1 MPTAATPLRER
12 PISARMMSIP
22 CQLVII
28 VDNRVQTEASS
39 RAVTITGLRPMASD
53 SGPVKSKPTASIP
66 VEMESEIL
74 LLAGVTPNSCDS
86 TGRIG
91 CTQ

>member
-1 MPTAATPLRER
+1 MPTAATPLSDR
-12 PISARMMSIP
+12 PMRARIIRMP

-28 VDNRVQTEASS
+28 VDNSEQQAASS
-39 RAVTITGLRPMASD
+39 RAVTITGLRPIASD
-53 SGPVKSKPTASIP
+53 SGPVNSRPTANIA
-66 VEMESEIL
+66 VEIESEIL
-74 LLAGVTPNSCDS
+74 LLAGDTPNSFDS

>member
-1 MPTAATPLRER
+1 M
-12 PISARMMSIP
+12 IKIP

-28 VDNRVQTEASS
+28 VESSVQQEASS
-39 RAVTITGLRPMASD
+39 SAVTITGLRPIASE
-53 SGPVKSKPTASIP
+53 SGPVNSNPIASIA

-74 LLAGVTPNSCDS
+74 LLAGDTPNSCES
-86 TGRIG
+86 TGSMG

>member
-1 MPTAATPLRER
+1 MPTAATPLNES
-12 PISARMMSIP
+12 PIKARIIKMP

-28 VDNRVQTEASS
+28 VESNVQMEANSS
-39 RAVTITGLRPMASD
+39 AVTITGLRPMASD
-53 SGPVKSKPTASIP
+53 SGPVNSKPIANIA
-66 VEMESEIL
+66 VEMDSEIL
-74 LLAGVTPNSCDS
+74 LFAGVKPNSCES

>member
-1 MPTAATPLRER
+1 MPTAATPLNDR
-12 PISARMMSIP
+12 PIKARIIKIP

-28 VDNRVQTEASS
+28 VESNVQMEANSS
-39 RAVTITGLRPMASD
+39 AVTITGLRPMASE
-53 SGPVKSKPTASIP
+53 SGPVNSKPMASMI
-66 VEMESEIL
+66 VEIDSEIL
-74 LLAGVTPNSCDS
+74 LLAGVKPNSCES

>member
-1 MPTAATPLRER
+1 M
-12 PISARMMSIP
+12 P

-28 VDNRVQTEASS
+28 VESSVQQEASS
-39 RAVTITGLRPMASD
+39 SAVTITGLRPMASE
-53 SGPVKSKPTASIP
+53 SGPVKSRPMASMA
-66 VEMESEIL
+66 VEIESEIL
-74 LLAGVTPNSCDS
+74 LLAGEMPNSWES

>member
-1 MPTAATPLRER
+1 MTR
-12 PISARMMSIP
+12 IP

-28 VDNRVQTEASS
+28 VDSNVQTEANS
-39 RAVTITGLRPMASD
+39 RAVTITCLRPMASE
-53 SGPVKSKPTASIP
+53 SGPVNSSPTASIP
-66 VEMESEIL
+66 VETESEIL
-74 LLAGVTPNSCDS
+74 LLAGVTPNSWES

>member
-1 MPTAATPLRER
+1 M
-12 PISARMMSIP
+12 P

-28 VDNRVQTEASS
+28 VESNVQMEANSS
-39 RAVTITGLRPMASD
+39 AVTITGLRPMASD
-53 SGPVKSKPTASIP
+53 RGPVNSKPIANIA
-66 VEMESEIL
+66 VEMDSEIL
-74 LLAGVTPNSCDS
+74 LFAGVKPNSCES